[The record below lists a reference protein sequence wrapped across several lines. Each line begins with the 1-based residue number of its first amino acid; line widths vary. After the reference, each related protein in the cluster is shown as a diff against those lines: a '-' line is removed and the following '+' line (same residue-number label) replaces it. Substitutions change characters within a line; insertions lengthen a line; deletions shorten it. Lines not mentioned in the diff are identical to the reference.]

1 MNDLLKRS
9 GALILIS
16 AMLLAGSACSV
27 PEASA
32 GVIDTSVSSE
42 SDAQTE
48 GLINHMTQ
56 AELAA
61 AEHTEFQ
68 LLDHPWEKFTETKSV
83 DSEYEGYKDKI
94 LVGTKYG
101 AIVYGEPVFNAMLP
115 SDYDGGAGEIVFLFF
130 DAQTSQTEEVLIEFT
145 DYEDLKGKLRE
156 QFDKEIEGGSPKVP
170 TDEDYNTLITLYDAI
185 LSGKT
190 ESIDSDKIEDYLDY
204 YYEHAGEDSQDSMY
218 WEMDDAAVKAI
229 SGSINEYHFYDE
241 ELDLKFVVH
250 VTTPP
255 AYDPSSEYPALVL
268 TDAVWRFK
276 DVPALYT
283 EMALGK
289 ALPQYL
295 ITIGFEYDIDS
306 WDNDVRGN
314 ILCDHK
320 KEFLDFISD
329 NMMPYLAGEYK
340 IDFSRS
346 TLFGHSQG
354 GVFAHYAAF
363 NYDRYDNRP
372 FGKYIVASPT
382 FWTPYFTCVKD
393 FEEYKDEYGFFDR
406 NSDYGCRLFITAGE
420 LEDEDYEEYF
430 ESNDSTTE
438 GVKHLAERLDSHGV
452 DSYEVRLYNSHHYQY
467 VGRMLK
473 EYVEEFE

>member
-1 MNDLLKRS
+1 MNNTIKRS

-16 AMLLAGSACSV
+16 VMLFAGAACSV

-32 GVIDTSVSSE
+32 GTVDTAESSE
-42 SDAQTE
+42 SVTQQK

-61 AEHTEFQ
+61 VEYTDFQ
-68 LLDHPWEKFTETKSV
+68 LLDHPWEKFSETKPV
-83 DSEYEGYKDKI
+83 NPEYEGYKDKI

-101 AIVYGEPVFNAMLP
+101 AIVYGNPIFNAILP
-115 SDYDGGAGEIVFLFF
+115 ADYDGGAGEIVFLFF
-130 DAQTSQTEEVLIEFT
+130 DARTGQTEDVPIEFA
-145 DYEDLKGKLRE
+145 DYEDLKVKLRD
-156 QFDKEIEGGSPKVP
+156 QFDKEIEGGAPKIP
-170 TDEDYNTLITLYDAI
+170 TDEDYNTLITLYDAVI
-185 LSGKT
+185 AGKT
-190 ESIDSDKIEDYLDY
+190 ESIDSDKIVEYLDY
-204 YYEHAGEDSQDSMY
+204 YYEHAGGDTQDSMY

-241 ELDLKFVVH
+241 ELDLKFAVH

-255 AYDPSSEYPALVL
+255 SYDPDKEYPALVM

-276 DVPALYT
+276 DVPALYS

-289 ALPQYL
+289 AVPQYL

-314 ILCDHK
+314 IFCDHK
-320 KEFLDFISD
+320 KEFLDFITD
-329 NMMPYLAGEYK
+329 NLMPYLAGDYK
-340 IDFSRS
+340 IDCTRS

-363 NYDRYDNRP
+363 DYDRYDNRP
-372 FGKYIVASPT
+372 FARYIIASPT
-382 FWTPYFTCVKD
+382 FWTPYFTDVKD
-393 FEEYKDEYGFFDR
+393 FEEYKDEYGFFSR
-406 NSDYGCRLFITAGE
+406 NDKYGCRLFITAGE

-430 ESNDSTTE
+430 GENDSTTE
-438 GVKHLAERLDSHGV
+438 GVKHLGERLGSHGV
-452 DSYEVRLYNSHHYQY
+452 SSYEVRLYNSHHYQY

-473 EYVEEFE
+473 EYMEGFA